1 MITVVDTSAWVEWLV
16 GTRIGRQVSRHLPEQ
31 VDWVVPTLV
40 QLELA
45 KWLTRELDEDHADQ
59 IMAFTQICQIVP
71 LDTDIA
77 LAAAEACKAHRLATA
92 DAIVFATAQSLGA
105 SLLTCDAHF
114 EGLPGVILIKKVQSA
129 RKPAR

>member
-1 MITVVDTSAWVEWLV
+1 MIVVDTSAWVEWLV
-16 GTRIGRQVSRHLPEQ
+16 GTRIGRQISRLLPERA
-31 VDWVVPTLV
+31 DWVVPTLV

-45 KWLTRELDEDHADQ
+45 KWLNRELDEDRADQ
-59 IMAFTQICQIVP
+59 VLAFTQLCHVVP
-71 LDTDIA
+71 LDTAIA

-114 EGLPGVILIKKVQSA
+114 EGLSGVTLIKKVQ
-129 RKPAR
+129 